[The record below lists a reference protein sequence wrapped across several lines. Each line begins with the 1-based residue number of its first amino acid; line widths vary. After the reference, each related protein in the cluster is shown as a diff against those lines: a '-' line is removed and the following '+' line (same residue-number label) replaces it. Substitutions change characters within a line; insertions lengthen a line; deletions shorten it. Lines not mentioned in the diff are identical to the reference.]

1 MSTARQL
8 HSAHAAFDGKRLTH
22 ARLSRG
28 LRKKDLA
35 DLVGV
40 TPAAVGQY
48 EQGVSFP
55 SASVVGELSLALS
68 YPPQFFERGRP
79 RFEISHEE
87 CHFRRLRATSKLERS
102 RVLARAELLVEL
114 VDTLERH
121 GLRFPQ
127 VSLPDDLS
135 QYADSTPHTEEVAV
149 KVRERWGLGVGPI
162 DNMLRLL
169 ESKGCI
175 VTRLRS
181 ESESV
186 DAFSVWM
193 AKRPLIV
200 LSSNKANV
208 ERSRFDA
215 AHELAHLIFHHDAEP
230 GSRHIEEQAHK
241 FGAAFLMP
249 ATAIRREFPRRF
261 AWEKYFDLKER
272 WKTSLAALVRRSRDL
287 NAISESTYKRVMV
300 QYSQRG
306 WRNGEPGDLRD
317 PEQPVLVRRALSML
331 EEKRGIDQS
340 MVAREL
346 CIQPMD
352 FASLSSDQEDEVLP
366 IPVEAAGKNPVS
378 ELGRIHQQKI

>member
-1 MSTARQL
+1 MSAAKQL
-8 HSAHAAFDGKRLTH
+8 HSAHAAFDGRRLTH

-48 EQGVSFP
+48 EQGISFP
-55 SASVVGELSLALS
+55 SASVIGELSLALS
-68 YPPQFFERGRP
+68 YPPQFFERGRA
-79 RFEISHEE
+79 RFEISHDE

-114 VDTLERH
+114 IDAVESY

-127 VSLPDDLS
+127 VNLPDDLS
-135 QYADSTPHTEEVAV
+135 RFADSITHVEEVAV
-149 KVRERWGLGVGPI
+149 EIRKRWGLGVGPI
-162 DNMLRLL
+162 DNMVRLL
-169 ESKGCI
+169 EGKGCI

-181 ESESV
+181 ESENV
-186 DAFSVWM
+186 DAFSVWI

-230 GSRHIEEQAHK
+230 GSRRIEKQAHK
-241 FGAAFLMP
+241 LGSALLMP
-249 ATAIRREFPRRF
+249 APAIKREFPRRF
-261 AWEKYFDLKER
+261 AWERYFDLKER
-272 WKTSLAALVRRSRDL
+272 WKVSLAALVRRARDL
-287 NAISESTYKRVMV
+287 SMISESTYKRAMV

-306 WRNGEPGDLRD
+306 WRSGEPGDVKH
-317 PEQPVLVRRALSML
+317 PEQPVLIERALSML
-331 EEKRGIDQS
+331 EERRGIDQP

-346 CIQPMD
+346 CIQPTD
-352 FASLSSDQEDEVLP
+352 LLSLLSDHKDKELFVLAEEAPKNSVSSLNQHDRH
-366 IPVEAAGKNPVS
+366 EA
-378 ELGRIHQQKI
+378 